1 MIIYNMTVNIE
12 NSVHSEWRKWINDH
26 ISKVLETGLFLKAVF
41 SKVLTDDAEGAT
53 TYSVQYYAHSK
64 SALETYKT
72 QYAQELQSEGVKRFG
87 DKMLSFR
94 TTLEFID
101 EFTVNKTP

>member
-1 MIIYNMTVNIE
+1 MTLNIE

-41 SKVLTDDAEGAT
+41 SKVLTEDAEGAT

-72 QYAQELQSEGVKRFG
+72 QYAKELQSGGVKRFG

-94 TTLEFID
+94 TALEFID
-101 EFTVNKTP
+101 EFTANKTP

>member
-26 ISKVLETGLFLKAVF
+26 ISEVLETGLFLKAVF
-41 SKVLTDDAEGAT
+41 SKVLTEDAEGAT

-94 TTLEFID
+94 TALEFID
-101 EFTVNKTP
+101 EFTANKTP

>member
-1 MIIYNMTVNIE
+1 MIIYNMTVNIDD
-12 NSVHSEWRKWINDH
+12 SVHSEWRKWINDH
-26 ISKVLETGLFLKAVF
+26 ISEVLGTGLFLKAVF
-41 SKVLTDDAEGAT
+41 SKVLTEDAEGAT
-53 TYSVQYYAHSK
+53 SYSVQYYAHSK

-72 QYAQELQSEGVKRFG
+72 QYAKELHSEGVKRFG

-101 EFTVNKTP
+101 EFTVNKIP

>member
-1 MIIYNMTVNIE
+1 MIIYNMTLNIE

-26 ISKVLETGLFLKAVF
+26 IPKVLRTGLFLKAVF
-41 SKVLTDDAEGAT
+41 SKVLTEDTENTT

-64 SALETYKT
+64 SALETYQT

-94 TTLEFID
+94 TALEFID
-101 EFTVNKTP
+101 EFTANKTP

>member
-1 MIIYNMTVNIE
+1 MTVNIE

-41 SKVLTDDAEGAT
+41 SKVLTEDAEGAT

-64 SALETYKT
+64 SALETYKA
-72 QYAQELQSEGVKRFG
+72 QYAKELHSEGVKRFG

-101 EFTVNKTP
+101 EFTVNKIP

>member
-26 ISKVLETGLFLKAVF
+26 IPKVLGTGLFLKAVF
-41 SKVLTDDAEGAT
+41 SKVLTEDTENTT

-64 SALETYKT
+64 SALETYQT

-94 TTLEFID
+94 TALEFID
-101 EFTVNKTP
+101 EFTANKTP

>member
-1 MIIYNMTVNIE
+1 MIIYNMTLNIE

-26 ISKVLETGLFLKAVF
+26 IPKVLGTGLFLKAVF
-41 SKVLTDDAEGAT
+41 SKVLTEDTENTT

-64 SALETYKT
+64 SALETYQT

-94 TTLEFID
+94 TALEFID
-101 EFTVNKTP
+101 EFTANKTP

>member
-1 MIIYNMTVNIE
+1 MTLNIE

-26 ISKVLETGLFLKAVF
+26 IPKVLGTGLFLKAVF
-41 SKVLTDDAEGAT
+41 SKVLTEDAENTT

-64 SALETYKT
+64 SALETYQT

-94 TTLEFID
+94 TALEFID
-101 EFTVNKTP
+101 EFTANKTS

>member
-41 SKVLTDDAEGAT
+41 SKVLTEDTENTT

-64 SALETYKT
+64 SALETYQT

-94 TTLEFID
+94 TALEFID

>member
-1 MIIYNMTVNIE
+1 MIIYNITLNIE

-26 ISKVLETGLFLKAVF
+26 IPKVLGTGLFLKAVF
-41 SKVLTDDAEGAT
+41 SKVLTEDTENTT

-64 SALETYKT
+64 SALETYQT

-94 TTLEFID
+94 TALEFID
-101 EFTVNKTP
+101 EFTANKTP

>member
-12 NSVHSEWRKWINDH
+12 NSVHCEWRKWINDH
-26 ISKVLETGLFLKAVF
+26 ISEVLETGLFLKAVF
-41 SKVLTDDAEGAT
+41 SKVLTEDAEGAT

-72 QYAQELQSEGVKRFG
+72 QYAKELHSEGVKRFG

-101 EFTVNKTP
+101 EFTVNKIP

>member
-1 MIIYNMTVNIE
+1 MTLNIE

-26 ISKVLETGLFLKAVF
+26 IPKVLGTGLFLKAVF
-41 SKVLTDDAEGAT
+41 SKVLTEDTENTT

-64 SALETYKT
+64 SALETYQT
-72 QYAQELQSEGVKRFG
+72 QYAQELQSEGIKRFG

-94 TTLEFID
+94 TALEFID
-101 EFTVNKTP
+101 EFTANKTP

>member
-26 ISKVLETGLFLKAVF
+26 IFEVLETGLFLKAVF
-41 SKVLTDDAEGAT
+41 SKVLTEDTENTT

-64 SALETYKT
+64 SALETYQT

-94 TTLEFID
+94 TALEFID
-101 EFTVNKTP
+101 EFTANKTP

>member
-26 ISKVLETGLFLKAVF
+26 ISEVLETGLFLKAVF
-41 SKVLTDDAEGAT
+41 SKVLTEDAEGAT

>member
-1 MIIYNMTVNIE
+1 MTLNIE

-26 ISKVLETGLFLKAVF
+26 IPKVLGTGLFLKAVF
-41 SKVLTDDAEGAT
+41 SKVLTEDTENTT

-64 SALETYKT
+64 SALETYQT

-94 TTLEFID
+94 TALEFID
-101 EFTVNKTP
+101 EFTANKTP

>member
-41 SKVLTDDAEGAT
+41 SKVLTEDAEGAT

-72 QYAQELQSEGVKRFG
+72 QYAKELHSEGVKRFG

-101 EFTVNKTP
+101 EFTVNKIP

>member
-1 MIIYNMTVNIE
+1 MIIYNVTVNIE

-26 ISKVLETGLFLKAVF
+26 IPKVLGTGLFLKAVF
-41 SKVLTDDAEGAT
+41 SKVLTEDTENTT

-64 SALETYKT
+64 SALETYQT

-94 TTLEFID
+94 TALEFID